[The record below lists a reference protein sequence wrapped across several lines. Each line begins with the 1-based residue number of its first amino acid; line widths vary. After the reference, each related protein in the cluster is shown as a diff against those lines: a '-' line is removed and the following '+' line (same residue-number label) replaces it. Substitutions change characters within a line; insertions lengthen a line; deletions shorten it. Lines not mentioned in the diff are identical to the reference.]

1 MNSGEMPEK
10 IGGVTLD
17 YRWLPEGAVYNEGDD
32 VEERVLAVLKSGQDP
47 LEALK
52 EDDRW
57 PVLYQLS
64 SRRQVIVEPMT
75 LKKTDRVLEIG
86 AGMGPLTGALASRCG
101 YVDCVELSARRSL
114 ANAYRNRAH
123 DNITIYVGN
132 FEAVQLPEQYDVIT
146 LIGVLEYAA
155 SYIHTQGD
163 PFEAMLRR
171 AGEMLKPGGLIY
183 IAIENRLGMK
193 YFAGCR
199 EDHLGLYFAGVEGYP
214 AGGGVRTFT
223 HSELRALL
231 DRSGFD
237 SPYFYYPCPDYKLP
251 SVIYSQDMMPSRE
264 AYISDGV
271 SYDQPRSRLFS
282 EQEAMHSLAGT
293 EEQKTFANSFLIE
306 ARKR

>member
-1 MNSGEMPEK
+1 MKSGEMPRK

-17 YRWLPEGAVYNEGDD
+17 DRWLPEGAVYNEGDD
-32 VEERVLAVLKSGQDP
+32 VEERVLAVLASGQDP
-47 LEALK
+47 VAALR

-64 SRRQVIVEPMT
+64 SRRAVIAEPMR

-86 AGMGPLTGALASRCG
+86 SGMGPITGALASRSG
-101 YVDCVELSARRSL
+101 YVDCVELSARRAL
-114 ANAYRNRAH
+114 ASAYRNRAH

-132 FEAVQLPEQYDVIT
+132 FEAVQLPAQYDVVT

-155 SYIHTQGD
+155 SYIHANGD

-171 AGEMLKPGGLIY
+171 AWELLKPGGLIY

-199 EDHLGLYFAGVEGYP
+199 EDHLGRSFVGVEGYP
-214 AGGGVRTFT
+214 DGGGVRTFT

-231 DRSGFD
+231 DRSGFA
-237 SPYFYYPCPDYKLP
+237 SPYFYYPFPDYKLP
-251 SVIYSQDMMPSRE
+251 TVIYSQDMMPSRE
-264 AYISDGV
+264 SFISDGV
-271 SYDQPRSRLFS
+271 SYDQPRSLLFS
-282 EQEAMHSLAGT
+282 EQKALHSLAGT
-293 EEQKTFANSFLIE
+293 EEQQAFANSFLIE
-306 ARKR
+306 AQKR